1 MARFNLG
8 KNTSRRTP
16 NGSPNYD
23 WVESRINEIV
33 AYRSFDHYE
42 LDPAE
47 VTSVIISDK
56 DVQKKV
62 DGDYRFYGAITVNFI
77 NQTNNTGVL
86 PSGADYILPLDA
98 RIRDI
103 PVKGEIVLVFSHP
116 DLNKSYY
123 LNSVNHFNTANNN
136 IRFNLSNYGDKTTI
150 DDVLEFDNFEPN
162 ETKARHI
169 QISEGD
175 IVFEGR
181 FGQSI
186 NLGNINNEPIIKI
199 RAGQR
204 TDLNLQNDQQPIRES
219 WNDDGS
225 SIYITGFDGE
235 TTNDESINGK
245 KILIKSDG
253 IFINGR
259 NNVGMSANQINLN
272 SDNVNLGRGDKQP
285 LVKGRELVSILQELI
300 TALNTFATVPVLN
313 PGTLPGNAASL
324 ATAVTRVSS
333 KLRNIL
339 SEEVQT
345 A

>member
-23 WVESRINEIV
+23 WVESRINEV
-33 AYRSFDHYE
+33 VDYRSFDHYE

-56 DVQKKV
+56 DVEKKV
-62 DGDYRFYGAITVNFI
+62 DGDYRYYGAITVNFI
-77 NQTNNTGVL
+77 NQSNNTGVL
-86 PSGADYILPLDA
+86 PAGADYILPLDS
-98 RIRDI
+98 RLRDI
-103 PVKGEIVLVFSHP
+103 PIKGEIVLVFSHP

-123 LNSVNHFNTANNN
+123 LNSINHFNRANNN
-136 IRFNLSNYGDKTTI
+136 IRFNLSNYGDKTTV
-150 DDVLEFDNFEPN
+150 DDVLEFDSFEPN

-169 QISEGD
+169 KINEGD
-175 IVFEGR
+175 VVFEGR

-204 TDLNLQNDQQPIRES
+204 TDLNLQNDQQPIGES
-219 WNDDGS
+219 WNNDGS

>member
-1 MARFNLG
+1 MSRFNLG
-8 KNTSRRTP
+8 KNTSKPTP
-16 NGSPNYD
+16 NGGADYN
-23 WVESRINEIV
+23 WVENRINEV
-33 AYRSFDHYE
+33 LDYRLFDHYE

-47 VTSVIISDK
+47 VTSIILTDEDIK
-56 DVQKKV
+56 NADV
-62 DGDYRFYGAITVNFI
+62 DPRYYGAITVNFL
-77 NQTNNTGVL
+77 NHLNNEGIQPEGDDFIFPL
-86 PSGADYILPLDA
+86 ESHIKDYPL
-98 RIRDI
+98 
-103 PVKGEIVLVFSHP
+103 KGEQVLVFTHP
-116 DLNKSYY
+116 DLDRSFYINANNSYN
-123 LNSVNHFNTANNN
+123 LSNNN
-136 IRFNLSNYGDKTTI
+136 INFGASTYGDKTRVN
-150 DDVLEFDNFEPN
+150 DRLEFNTFKPDV
-162 ETKARHI
+162 TKARHI
-169 QISEGD
+169 KVNEGD

-204 TDLNLQNDQQPIRES
+204 TDLNLSGQQPIDES
-219 WNDDGS
+219 WNNDGS

-259 NNVGMSANQINLN
+259 NDVGMSANQISLN
-272 SDNVNLGRGDKQP
+272 SENVNLGRGDKQP

-324 ATAVTRVSS
+324 ATAVTKVSS